1 MATLL
6 IFSFLAGF
14 ITILAPC
21 IWPLLPI
28 VFSASSGGGK
38 RKSLG
43 ITLGVMTSFTIFTL
57 FISYIVK
64 IFPIDPNSL
73 RLVATVIIGL
83 LGLSMLIPPWARR
96 FEVFIN
102 NLLGPLQ
109 SRFKK
114 EGSGF
119 TAGFGDRFFFGFSL
133 GALRGADFSDDRDF
147 VRDTI
152 SQHQGRG
159 HNLGLCFGFG
169 DPACIF
175 FLRLAPGCLR
185 KCAQSINTRGSSSR
199 VLALS

>member
-43 ITLGVMTSFTIFTL
+43 ITLGVMASFMIFTL
-57 FISYIVK
+57 GISYIVK
-64 IFPIDPNSL
+64 IFPINPNSL

-83 LGLSMLIPPWARR
+83 LGLSMLIPPLGAR
-96 FEVFIN
+96 FEVLIN

-109 SRFKK
+109 SKFKK
-114 EGSGF
+114 EGTGLG
-119 TAGFGDRFFFGFSL
+119 AGLVTGFSL
-133 GALRGADFSDDRDF
+133 GLVWAPCAGPNFSDDRDL
-147 VRDTI
+147 VCDTI
-152 SQHQGRG
+152 SQYQGRG
-159 HNLGLCFGFG
+159 HHLGLCFGFG
-169 DPACIF
+169 DSLVYF
-175 FLRLAPGCLR
+175 FF
-185 KCAQSINTRGSSSR
+185 
-199 VLALS
+199 V